1 MNISDKFTSATA
13 STEAC
18 LINNRHNST
27 IITNLYEGIPET
39 LILNLI
45 AWVFFLALFTILR
58 QQAWDYGRL
67 ALVNNHGENKRWTQL
82 FYAHGNEDTM
92 EATERNI
99 NQNQIIDRGFFSWI
113 WVTFKLK
120 KEQLLTHS
128 GPDSVHYLS
137 FQQHLMVVMG
147 VITFISIVV
156 ILPVNFQ
163 GELSGDVNSFGH
175 TTVSN
180 LSPDSPLLWIH
191 VIVAIC
197 YVPLVVLVMRKSSG
211 RYAGKKASTRTIMAT
226 SIDKSD
232 CEKNAIRNYIQQL
245 FPDIQ
250 LTDIQLAYNISKL
263 ISVAADYEKIFDAR
277 IFCEFHKNHNPVHVT
292 TNCWKC
298 ETMDALEYYQEKERK
313 LHGDVSRLK
322 ASALNEP
329 LGIAFITVASTQEA
343 NNIIVHFKP
352 GASRRDG

>member
-1 MNISDKFTSATA
+1 MNVSKFTSVAV

-45 AWVFFLALFTILR
+45 AWIFFIALFTILR

-82 FYAHGNEDTM
+82 FYAHGNEDTQ
-92 EATERNI
+92 ESTERNI
-99 NQNQIIDRGFFSWI
+99 NQNQMIDRGFFSWI
-113 WVTFKLK
+113 WVTIKLK

-137 FQQHLMVVMG
+137 FQQHLMLVMG

-180 LSPDSPLLWIH
+180 LSPDSPWLWIH

-226 SIDKSD
+226 NIERKD
-232 CEKNAIRNYIQQL
+232 CEKRAIRTYIQQL

-277 IFCEFHKNHNPVHVT
+277 IFCEFHKNHNPVQVT
-292 TNCWKC
+292 TNCLKC
-298 ETMDALEYYQEKERK
+298 ETIDALEYYQEKERQ

-343 NNIIVHFKP
+343 NNIIVHFRP
-352 GASRRDG
+352 GSYRRDG